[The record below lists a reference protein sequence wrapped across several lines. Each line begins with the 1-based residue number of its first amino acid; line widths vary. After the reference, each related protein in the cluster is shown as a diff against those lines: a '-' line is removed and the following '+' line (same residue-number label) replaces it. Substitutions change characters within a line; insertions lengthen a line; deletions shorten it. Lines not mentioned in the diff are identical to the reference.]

1 MRMSPTSYL
10 PILAHSPKEQV
21 RGVRVRVRISAAP
34 PWPRLGAFD
43 PLARQDGQVRRQER
57 GLGKAGREREVHQ
70 RRPYVG
76 LSARHNAAARH
87 KKYGQRWG
95 EFVVL
100 IQKHHSLA
108 WVTRAKEDL
117 EPYLAAAMEGTLP
130 NMVKCSCEC
139 KNTHHVMCSKTGK
152 RRQADAEIIN
162 PVLMWLRKLA
172 NQVR

>member
-1 MRMSPTSYL
+1 MAAASWCWAPSTLSQG
-10 PILAHSPKEQV
+10 KTV
-21 RGVRVRVRISAAP
+21 KCGGKSAAWVKP
-34 PWPRLGAFD
+34 GVNAKFIND
-43 PLARQDGQVRRQER
+43 VRM
-57 GLGKAGREREVHQ
+57 
-70 RRPYVG
+70 
-76 LSARHNAAARH
+76 SARHNMAARH
-87 KKYGQRWG
+87 TKYGQRWG
-95 EFVVL
+95 ELCVFL
-100 IQKHHSLA
+100 QKHNSMA

-172 NQVR
+172 NQVREVRLRASNARRPPQLASPPPPLLLPWH